1 MVGLSQCIFYLFEP
15 QLIFLFRY
23 LFLLNLQEMIGD
35 NPGNETIHL
44 VLKYRTTAERKKKRK
59 EKKRERSQSNI
70 CRNLWKSGSHLVS
83 DSQILFPA
91 LKAAQNEHL

>member
-35 NPGNETIHL
+35 NHGNETIRL
-44 VLKYRTTAERKKKRK
+44 IPKYRTTAERNFQKRKRK
-59 EKKRERSQSNI
+59 EKDHSQTFVETCGRAEVTLLVTHRSF
-70 CRNLWKSGSHLVS
+70 
-83 DSQILFPA
+83 SQP
-91 LKAAQNEHL
+91 